1 MSTTQLEL
9 LVERALPSCS
19 LVRNSTYQSYDKD
32 TKHTKER
39 KLVSCTSFFHQ
50 QADVIGQVSLFIV
63 LAARS
68 PVTPLY
74 SIIVSAD
81 SIVTRKTREKR
92 VVFSLSSESEMW
104 RMEDEAVEAGVGGCV
119 SGHKGEKYKRT
130 RERRR
135 QLETRHF
142 VLTEQF
148 ELRVVPRYYFLRWCR
163 VCFGW
168 SFPSVCQRLFWSDLR
183 LRAEK
188 KGPEFEDVWESYC
201 DVRLKLKWFHV
212 WRFLFHASCW
222 SVFGKDQNFTE
233 LLCTWTWVV

>member
-39 KLVSCTSFFHQ
+39 KLVSSTSFFHQ

-142 VLTEQF
+142 VCNRTVWSESRTEVLLPALVQ
-148 ELRVVPRYYFLRWCR
+148 
-163 VCFGW
+163 
-168 SFPSVCQRLFWSDLR
+168 SVLWLK
-183 LRAEK
+183 L
-188 KGPEFEDVWESYC
+188 P
-201 DVRLKLKWFHV
+201 VRLSASVLEWSSSTSRKKRPRVLRCLRKLL
-212 WRFLFHASCW
+212 WREIKTEMISRLEVFVSCI
-222 SVFGKDQNFTE
+222 
-233 LLCTWTWVV
+233 LLKCLW

>member
-50 QADVIGQVSLFIV
+50 QADVICQVSLFIV

-104 RMEDEAVEAGVGGCV
+104 RMEDEALEAGVGGCV

-142 VLTEQF
+142 VCNRTVWTESRTEVLLPALVQ
-148 ELRVVPRYYFLRWCR
+148 
-163 VCFGW
+163 
-168 SFPSVCQRLFWSDLR
+168 SVLWLK
-183 LRAEK
+183 L
-188 KGPEFEDVWESYC
+188 P
-201 DVRLKLKWFHV
+201 VRLS
-212 WRFLFHASCW
+212 ASVLEW
-222 SVFGKDQNFTE
+222 SSSTSRKKKAQSSKMFEKVTV
-233 LLCTWTWVV
+233 TWD

>member
-39 KLVSCTSFFHQ
+39 KLVSSTSFFHQ
-50 QADVIGQVSLFIV
+50 QANVIGQVSLFIV

-74 SIIVSAD
+74 SIIFSAD

-104 RMEDEAVEAGVGGCV
+104 RMEDEALEAGVGGCV

-142 VLTEQF
+142 VCNRTVWSESRTEVLLPALVQ
-148 ELRVVPRYYFLRWCR
+148 
-163 VCFGW
+163 
-168 SFPSVCQRLFWSDLR
+168 SVLWLK
-183 LRAEK
+183 L
-188 KGPEFEDVWESYC
+188 P
-201 DVRLKLKWFHV
+201 VRLSASVLEWSSSTSRKKRPRVLRCLRKLL
-212 WRFLFHASCW
+212 WREIKTEMISRLEVFVSCI
-222 SVFGKDQNFTE
+222 
-233 LLCTWTWVV
+233 LLKCLW

>member
-39 KLVSCTSFFHQ
+39 KLVSSTSFFHQ

-142 VLTEQF
+142 VCNRTVWSESRTEVLLPALVQ
-148 ELRVVPRYYFLRWCR
+148 
-163 VCFGW
+163 
-168 SFPSVCQRLFWSDLR
+168 SVLWLK
-183 LRAEK
+183 L
-188 KGPEFEDVWESYC
+188 P
-201 DVRLKLKWFHV
+201 VRLSASVLEWSSSTSRKKRPRVRGCLRKLL
-212 WRFLFHASCW
+212 WREIKTEMISRLEVFVSCI
-222 SVFGKDQNFTE
+222 
-233 LLCTWTWVV
+233 LLKCLW